1 MMFTNQQKILR
12 LNSAGYPVSWISYET
27 AARLYYTNQVSY
39 ECGSSSMLLRGGYNR
54 LTQLKSK
61 LKVNSIIATHD
72 INKLDFSSFTPSLS
86 NITLFKRDANSCLY
100 CGEFFNYK
108 DLSRAHVIPLSH
120 GGLDVG
126 TNVVTSCKRCNNQK
140 GGRTPEKANM
150 MLLAIPFAPSRV
162 EYLILR
168 GRKILADQME
178 FLISH
183 ISDKSP
189 IFKRYTK
196 T

>member
-27 AARLYYTNQVSY
+27 VARLYYTNQVSY

-72 INKLDFSSFTPSLS
+72 INKLDFSSSTPSLS
-86 NITLFKRDANSCLY
+86 NMTLFKRDANNCLY

-108 DLSRAHVIPLSH
+108 DLSRDHVIPLSH
-120 GGLDVG
+120 GGLDVW

>member
-1 MMFTNQQKILR
+1 MLISQQILR
-12 LNSAGYPVSWISYET
+12 LNSAGYPISWISHET
-27 AARLYYTNQVSY
+27 AARLYYTNQISY
-39 ECGSSSMLLRGGYNR
+39 ECGSSSVVLRGGYNR
-54 LTQLKSK
+54 ISLRRSK
-61 LKVNSIIATHD
+61 LKINSIIATHD
-72 INKLDFSSFTPSLS
+72 TNKLDYSSFTPSLT
-86 NITLFKRDANSCLY
+86 NTTLFKRDANTCLY
-100 CGEFFNYK
+100 CGNVFNYR
-108 DLSRAHVIPLSH
+108 DLSRDHVLPLSQ
-120 GGLDVG
+120 GGLDTW

-183 ISDKSP
+183 ISNKSP
-189 IFKRYTK
+189 IFQRYTK
-196 T
+196 P

>member
-1 MMFTNQQKILR
+1 MIVTNQQILR

-54 LTQLKSK
+54 LTQLKST

-72 INKLDFSSFTPSLS
+72 INKLDYSSFTPSLS
-86 NITLFKRDANSCLY
+86 NSTLFKRDANNCLY
-100 CGEFFNYK
+100 CGQSFNYK
-108 DLSRAHVIPLSH
+108 ELSRDHVMPLSH
-120 GGLDVG
+120 GGLDVW

-140 GGRTPEKANM
+140 GGRTPENANM

-168 GRKILADQME
+168 GRKILSDQME

-183 ISDKSP
+183 ISNKSP

-196 T
+196 P

>member
-86 NITLFKRDANSCLY
+86 NTTLFKRDANNCLY

-108 DLSRAHVIPLSH
+108 DLSRDHVIPLSH
-120 GGLDVG
+120 GGLDIW

>member
-86 NITLFKRDANSCLY
+86 NMTLFKRDANNCLY

-108 DLSRAHVIPLSH
+108 DLSRDHVIPLSN
-120 GGLDVG
+120 GGLDVW
-126 TNVVTSCKRCNNQK
+126 TNVVTSCKRCNNKK
-140 GGRTPEKANM
+140 GGRSPEKANM

>member
-86 NITLFKRDANSCLY
+86 NMTLFKRDANNCLY

-108 DLSRAHVIPLSH
+108 DLSRDHVIPLSH
-120 GGLDVG
+120 GGLDVW
-126 TNVVTSCKRCNNQK
+126 TNVVTSCKRCNNKK
-140 GGRTPEKANM
+140 GGRSPEKANM

>member
-108 DLSRAHVIPLSH
+108 DLSSDHVIPLSH
-120 GGLDVG
+120 GGLDVW